1 MRLRLFDY
9 LSFIVALLVL
19 GAFWVFAYTDAER
32 GNQVSIQAAGRDYIY
47 SLSVDQSFSVEGPL
61 GPTEIEI
68 ADGEIRVIASPC
80 RDKICIGAG
89 WVSQSGQWIACLPNR
104 VFVQVQSAAEADVDV
119 QTY

>member
-9 LSFIVALLVL
+9 LSFVVAILVL
-19 GAFWVFAYTDAER
+19 AAFWVFAYTDSER
-32 GNQVSIQAAGRDYIY
+32 GNQVRIQAEGRDYIY
-47 SLSVDQSFSVEGPL
+47 SLSLSHSFTVDGPL

-68 ADGEIRVIASPC
+68 RNGEVRVVNSPC

-119 QTY
+119 QTF

>member
-47 SLSVDQSFSVEGPL
+47 SLAVDQSFSVEGPL

-68 ADGEIRVIASPC
+68 ADGEIRVVASPC